1 MVYFLLIFFINSW
14 TLYILS
20 SFAYLL
26 NFFLLLYILM
36 IYTKTSTDTYICVFV
51 CIYAYKYVYVY
62 THTYTHTSNSTRYYY
77 LEQSIFIQVYPQV
90 NTFKT
95 YPSFALLCFCF
106 VKFCFLKNN
115 FVISFSAVALEMTFL
130 ICYLSEHFFISPPF

>member
-1 MVYFLLIFFINSW
+1 MGIAAPEVSMVYFLLIFFINSW

-51 CIYAYKYVYVY
+51 CIYAYKYIYVY
-62 THTYTHTSNSTRYYY
+62 THTHIHTLQT
-77 LEQSIFIQVYPQV
+77 
-90 NTFKT
+90 
-95 YPSFALLCFCF
+95 ALD
-106 VKFCFLKNN
+106 
-115 FVISFSAVALEMTFL
+115 I
-130 ICYLSEHFFISPPF
+130 II